1 MQRHSF
7 SIYDASAG
15 SGKTYALV
23 KEYLKIILV
32 APKNDAYRNILAIT
46 FTNKA
51 VHEMKSRIVGNLSE
65 FAKEEPNEKAQ
76 DLMRDLSIDTELS
89 IIQIKTK
96 SQQIIKHIIHNY
108 AAFDI
113 STIDKFTHK
122 VIRAFAHDLNLP
134 MTFEVTLDTE
144 NLLIEAVDAI
154 IVQAGEDETLTK
166 LLIDFTMEKTDDDK
180 SWDISREIFET
191 GRLVLNENNRNEI
204 THFQD
209 KSIAEFVEIKNKLAE
224 ICKVLE
230 KETVELAD
238 EAYALIEKNGIDLK
252 SFSRGTFPNHITS
265 IQQGKFNPKNK
276 TFRKFDDVAINK
288 TAKDSA
294 IIEGIIPDLLQLL
307 TKVYK
312 TFEKI
317 FFYKA
322 FLKNITPLSLLNTV
336 SNELAK
342 IQEEQNVL
350 SISEFNAIIH
360 REIQNQPAPF
370 IYERLGERYR
380 HFFIDEFQDTS
391 EMQWQNL
398 IPLIDNALSGQDDFG
413 VKGTLMIVGDPKQS
427 IYRWRGGKAEQF
439 IELSKDQNPFSNPDK
454 KLEHL
459 DKNYRSYSQIIE
471 FNNDFFKLLSN
482 EFQHLDYKDLYEN
495 HSHQKPNDKTGGYVN
510 ISFIPKVEK
519 TDDNSEASGEEEALD
534 KTDLYVLATLNTI
547 QKVVKQ
553 GFEYKDIVILTRKRS
568 QGIAVANYLTEQG
581 IPLLSSETL
590 MIKNATEVR
599 FIIHLLKYLKNNSDK
614 ESKANFLY
622 YLAQNRQDKLPI
634 NDFIAQGM
642 GHVNEK
648 EFETWLESFNVSLSF
663 QNIRKKS
670 LYEAVEVIVSKFL
683 LPASSK
689 GGGDET
695 RKLGYMTGGKYSH
708 LLIEKAQ
715 GMRKTPT
722 DAEKIVWS
730 ELRSKALDY
739 KFRHQHLINDFIV
752 DFVCLSRKLIIEVD
766 GDYHFTEEQIQL
778 DNERTII
785 LNELGYKVIRFTNNE
800 VLTNI
805 NYVLN
810 KIKSELVNQENFQ
823 NSNMQVKAPS
833 HSGRVGEGNSYVQ
846 YFMDIVL
853 ERDIRNQAGIS
864 DFLNFWD
871 KNSEKFSIPSPEGKN
886 AVRIM
891 TIHTSKG
898 LEFPVVIMPFA
909 ENEYSKD
916 PKPKLWIQA
925 EEEDFGLPKVLIDN
939 SSAVEGFGEA
949 AAEVYNQKKQEE
961 LLDNINVLYVALTRA
976 EEQLYVI
983 SNMNLSNKGEV
994 PKNNMCAFFI
1004 NYLANKGD
1012 FDENKFEYEFG
1023 NPLKLSVEKKHIDTS
1038 KTIPLVSEILN
1049 PKNIKIAQR
1058 EALMWGTLQQEAIE
1072 YGNVI
1077 HEILSFVKTKGDVD
1091 LAITKAIEN
1100 GLITLSQKE
1109 LVYKTIQEIV
1119 SHPELSICFAEGN
1132 EVLNEQT
1139 IIQKEGKTVKPD
1151 RMVLTKNKEV
1161 LLLDYKTG
1169 THNVKYQQQLENY
1182 QDAIEKMGYKVVKKA
1197 LVYIGKEIDIVN
1209 L

>member
-1 MQRHSF
+1 MQRPSF

-32 APKNDAYRNILAIT
+32 APKNDAYRHILAIT

-51 VHEMKSRIVGNLSE
+51 VHEMKSRIVGSLSE
-65 FAKEEPNEKAQ
+65 FAKDEPSSKAQ
-76 DLMRDLSIDTELS
+76 DLMQDLATDTELS

-144 NLLIEAVDAI
+144 NLLVEAVDAI
-154 IVQAGEDETLTK
+154 IAQAGEDETLTK

-180 SWDISREIFET
+180 SWDISREILET

-209 KSIAEFVEIKNKLAE
+209 KSIAEFVEIKMKLSEACT
-224 ICKVLE
+224 ILE
-230 KETVELAD
+230 KESIVFAE
-238 EAYALIEKNGIDLK
+238 EALSLIDKNGIDTK
-252 SFSRGTFPNHITS
+252 SFSAGHFPKHLLS
-265 IQQGKFNPKNK
+265 IQEGKFNPKNK
-276 TFRKFDDVAINK
+276 TYHEFDDIKINK
-288 TAKDSA
+288 TAKDRA
-294 IIEGIIPDLLQLL
+294 IIETIIPDLLQLL
-307 TKVYK
+307 DKVYK

-317 FFYKA
+317 NFYKA

-342 IQEEQNVL
+342 IQGEQNVL

-439 IELSKDQNPFSNPDK
+439 IELSKDQNPFNNPDK
-454 KLEHL
+454 RLEHL
-459 DKNYRSYSQIIE
+459 NKNYRSYSQIIK

-482 EFQHLDYKDLYEN
+482 EFEHPDYKDLYEN
-495 HSHQKPNDKTGGYVN
+495 HSHQKTNDKTGGYVN
-510 ISFIPKVEK
+510 ISFIPKVE
-519 TDDNSEASGEEEALD
+519 TAEGDEEALD

-547 QKVVKQ
+547 QKSVQQ
-553 GFEYKDIVILTRKRS
+553 GFQYKDIVILTRKRS
-568 QGIAVANYLTEQG
+568 QGIAIANYLTEQG

-590 MIKNATEVR
+590 MIQNATEVR
-599 FIIHLLKYLKNNSDK
+599 LIIHLLKYLKNSSDL
-614 ESKANFLY
+614 ESKANFLQ
-622 YLAQNRQDKLPI
+622 YLAQNSQDKLPI
-634 NDFIAQGM
+634 HDFIAQGM
-642 GHVNEK
+642 ALFQETD
-648 EFETWLESFNVSLSF
+648 FENWLMSFDVSLSF

-670 LYEAVEVIVSKFL
+670 LYEAVETIIAKFL
-683 LPASSK
+683 SPPETSVLSK
-689 GGGDET
+689 G
-695 RKLGYMTGGKYSH
+695 
-708 LLIEKAQ
+708 
-715 GMRKTPT
+715 
-722 DAEKIVWS
+722 
-730 ELRSKALDY
+730 
-739 KFRHQHLINDFIV
+739 
-752 DFVCLSRKLIIEVD
+752 
-766 GDYHFTEEQIQL
+766 
-778 DNERTII
+778 
-785 LNELGYKVIRFTNNE
+785 
-800 VLTNI
+800 
-805 NYVLN
+805 
-810 KIKSELVNQENFQ
+810 
-823 NSNMQVKAPS
+823 
-833 HSGRVGEGNSYVQ
+833 VGNAYVQ
-846 YFMDIVL
+846 YFLDIVL

-864 DFLNFWD
+864 DFLSFWD
-871 KNSEKFSIPSPEGKN
+871 KNAEKFSIPSPEGTN

-891 TIHTSKG
+891 TIHKSKG
-898 LEFPVVIMPFA
+898 LEFPVVIFPFA
-909 ENEYSKD
+909 EEDYNR
-916 PKPKLWIQA
+916 KPKDKLWLNA
-925 EEEDFGLPKVLIDN
+925 EEQYFGLPKVLIDN
-939 SSAVEGFGEA
+939 SSAVEGFGEE

-976 EEQLYVI
+976 EEQLYMI
-983 SNMNLSNKGEV
+983 SNMNLSSKGEV
-994 PKNNMCAFFI
+994 PKNNMCSFFI
-1004 NYLANKGD
+1004 NYLENNGGFDKNKL
-1012 FDENKFEYEFG
+1012 EYEFG
-1023 NPLKLSVEKKHIDTS
+1023 NATKLSVAKQHVDTS

-1058 EALMWGTLQQEAIE
+1058 EALMWGTHQQEAIE

-1077 HEILSFVKTKGDVD
+1077 HEILSFVKTKNDVD
-1091 LAITKAIEN
+1091 LAITKSIEN
-1100 GLITLSQKE
+1100 GLITYAQKE
-1109 LVYKTIQEIV
+1109 TVFNTINEIV
-1119 SHPELSICFAEGN
+1119 NHSELEICFADGN

-1139 IIQKEGKTVKPD
+1139 IIQKEGKTIKPD

-1169 THNVKYQQQLENY
+1169 NHNVKYQQQLENY
-1182 QDAIEKMGYKVVKKA
+1182 QTAIESMGYKVVKKA
-1197 LVYIGKEIDIVN
+1197 LIYIGKGIDVID